1 MAKMIQLRNVPDAL
15 HRGLKA
21 RAAMAGMSLSDYLL
35 AEIKEIAERP
45 TLAELRE
52 RLHTREPVSARIDTA
67 QLVRE
72 EREVA
77 VIVLDASAAVDWLLQ
92 TSAGKN
98 IEKRIYS
105 RNESLHS
112 PHLIDLEVTQVLRRL
127 GLQGVISQ
135 HRADEAVRD
144 LLDLRITRY
153 PHLVLLPRIWQLRHN
168 FSAYDAA
175 YIVLAEKLGAPL
187 VTRDGRLASASG
199 HTASIERY

>member
-1 MAKMIQLRNVPDAL
+1 MSKMIQLRNVPDAL

-52 RLHTREPVSARIDTA
+52 RL
-67 QLVRE
+67 
-72 EREVA
+72 
-77 VIVLDASAAVDWLLQ
+77 LDASAAVDWLLQ
-92 TSAGKN
+92 TSAGQS
-98 IEKRIYS
+98 IERRIYS
-105 RNESLHS
+105 HNETLHA
-112 PHLIDLEVTQVLRRL
+112 PHLLDLEVTQVLRRL
-127 GLQGVISQ
+127 ALQGVVSAP
-135 HRADEAVRD
+135 RADEAVRD
-144 LLDLRITRY
+144 LLDLRVTRY

-187 VTRDGRLASASG
+187 VTRDARLASVSG
-199 HTASIERY
+199 HAAPIELF